1 LKGIPSNFAEKSLVE
16 CRSSAGLLFW
26 KVVVPS
32 IAPSWIDRLIL
43 VGHKLSA
50 MDSVSATVLLVACVV
65 VIALILR
72 QLTSQ

>member
-1 LKGIPSNFAEKSLVE
+1 M
-16 CRSSAGLLFW
+16 
-26 KVVVPS
+26 VPS